1 MMNMIHYSIDIDIF
15 LTQGIISHKYNYCC
29 PTILDEEQ
37 ESSFVDAKNMR
48 HLLIEQ
54 LHQQELYVPNDIS
67 LGKGE
72 NGDIAFWYKCCG

>member
-1 MMNMIHYSIDIDIF
+1 
-15 LTQGIISHKYNYCC
+15 
-29 PTILDEEQ
+29 
-37 ESSFVDAKNMR
+37 MR

-72 NGDIAFWYKCCG
+72 NGILLFGTNAVGKSSLIKGLGICVILAPLLARLYRLSLAFEQLTI